1 MPGSLHCTWTQGYHY
16 LRAGAQEQAVYRA
29 RCAITRQRSAQRLDR
44 KIQLWKEAEAKLKGR
59 ARRVLSLLDAGGWLG
74 EAAGFHLE

>member
-1 MPGSLHCTWTQGYHY
+1 MPGSLHCTWTQTYNY

-44 KIQLWKEAEAKLKGR
+44 KIQLWKEAEAKLKDKQKEEWNQNR
-59 ARRVLSLLDAGGWLG
+59 DRGW
-74 EAAGFHLE
+74 ASR